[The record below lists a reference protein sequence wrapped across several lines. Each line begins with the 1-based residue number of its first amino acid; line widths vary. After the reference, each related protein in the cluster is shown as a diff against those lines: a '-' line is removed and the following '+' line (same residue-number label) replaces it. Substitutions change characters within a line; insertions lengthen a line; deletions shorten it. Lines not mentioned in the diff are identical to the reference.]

1 MKITIKELKS
11 LIAEEVDAFLDETA
25 GDMPSWETDVVTHV
39 IGIMADHGF
48 HRGRPS
54 LFLGGF
60 FAREPLQ
67 KMIEHFGLSEEQLM
81 QMAFKGSRLPS
92 VSENLEEAA
101 EGEEVL
107 QALGDVDK
115 DAKQI
120 ADKVKR
126 EIEALELPA
135 GMDSK
140 MLAGAVAALLTAD

>member
-81 QMAFKGSRLPS
+81 EMAFKGSRLPS
-92 VSENLEEAA
+92 VSENLEEAD
-101 EGEEVL
+101 EGEEIM
-107 QALGDVDK
+107 QAIGDVPK
-115 DAKQI
+115 AAEQI
-120 ADKVKR
+120 ADKIKR
-126 EIEALELPA
+126 EIESIAEPSGLEPQV
-135 GMDSK
+135 
-140 MLAGAVAALLTAD
+140 LAQAVAALLTAD